1 MKIDNENFD
10 ALVARALADGN
21 VAHMRPVV
29 EKELLHYDILFSLE
43 KEGMLN
49 DLTFQ
54 GGTSLR
60 LCHGANRFSEDLDFA
75 GGKEFSAAQ
84 LAEMKECIET
94 YIGSR
99 YGLEVIVKEPNQL
112 KKDPKYTD
120 LKIDKWQIAVVTSPE
135 RKDIPRQKIKLEV
148 ANVPAYTREPLPMG
162 ANYDFL
168 PDGYEDTLIM
178 TETLDEVM
186 ADKLV
191 SLPATQNYV
200 RNRDIWDLSWLKQQG
215 AQIRED
221 LVQQKLND
229 YGIEGYEVMLG
240 TMIGRIPEIVAGN
253 QFKDEMRRF
262 TPSNIYERTLGQEKF
277 EQFLVNNV
285 TQILKGLQS
294 QISGRSSPEFVM

>member
-10 ALVARALADGN
+10 ELVAKALTEGN

-43 KEGMLN
+43 KEGMLD

-60 LCHGANRFSEDLDFA
+60 LCHGENRFSEDLDFA

-84 LAEMKECIET
+84 LTKMKECIET

-99 YGLEVIVKEPNQL
+99 YGLEVTVKEPNQL

-120 LKIDKWQIAVVTSPE
+120 LKVDKWQIAVVTAPE
-135 RKDIPRQKIKLEV
+135 RKGMPKQKIKLEV
-148 ANVPAYTREPLPMG
+148 TNVPAYTREPLSMG

-168 PDGYEDTLIM
+168 PDGYGDTLVMI
-178 TETLDEVM
+178 ETLDEIM

-200 RNRDIWDLSWLKQQG
+200 RNRDIWDLSWLNQQK

-229 YGIEGYEVMLG
+229 YGIEGYEAMLD
-240 TMIGRIPEIVAGN
+240 TMIGRIPEIVAGDP
-253 QFKDEMRRF
+253 FKDEMRRF
-262 TPSNIYERTLGQEKF
+262 TPSNVYERTLGQEKF
-277 EQFLVNNV
+277 QQFLIANV
-285 TQILKGLQS
+285 TKTLKELQS
-294 QISGRSSPEFVM
+294 RIAGETLPEFLM

>member
-148 ANVPAYTREPLPMG
+148 ANIPAYTREPLPMG

-229 YGIEGYEVMLG
+229 YGIKGYEVMLG

-262 TPSNIYERTLGQEKF
+262 TPSNIFERTLGQEKF
-277 EQFLVNNV
+277 EHFLVKNV

>member
-10 ALVARALADGN
+10 ELVAKALTDGN

-43 KEGMLN
+43 KEGMLD

-75 GGKEFSAAQ
+75 GGKEFSADQ
-84 LAEMKECIET
+84 LTKMKECIET

-99 YGLEVIVKEPNQL
+99 YGLEVTVKEPNQL

-120 LKIDKWQIAVVTSPE
+120 LKVDKWQIAVVTAPE
-135 RKDIPRQKIKLEV
+135 RKDMPKQKIKLEV
-148 ANVPAYTREPLPMG
+148 ANVPAYTREPLSMG

-168 PDGYEDTLIM
+168 PDGYGDTLIM
-178 TETLDEVM
+178 TETLDEIM

-200 RNRDIWDLSWLKQQG
+200 RNRDIWDLSWLNQQK

-229 YGIEGYEVMLG
+229 YGIEGYEAMLD
-240 TMIGRIPEIVAGN
+240 TMIGRIPEIVAGD
-253 QFKDEMRRF
+253 QFRNEMRRF
-262 TPSNIYERTLGQEKF
+262 TPANVYERTLGQEKF
-277 EQFLVNNV
+277 QQFLIANV
-285 TQILKGLQS
+285 TKTLKELQS
-294 QISGRSSPEFVM
+294 RIAGETPDEFLM

>member
-94 YIGSR
+94 YIGGR

-277 EQFLVNNV
+277 EHFLVKNI

>member
-120 LKIDKWQIAVVTSPE
+120 LRIDKWQIAVVTSPE

-148 ANVPAYTREPLPMG
+148 ANIPAYTREPLPMG

-229 YGIEGYEVMLG
+229 YGIKGYEVMLG

-262 TPSNIYERTLGQEKF
+262 TPSNIFERTLGQEKF
-277 EQFLVNNV
+277 EHFLMNNV

-294 QISGRSSPEFVM
+294 QISGHSSPEFVM

>member
-94 YIGSR
+94 YIGGR
-99 YGLEVIVKEPNQL
+99 YGLEVIVKEPSQL

-200 RNRDIWDLSWLKQQG
+200 RNRDIWDLSWLSQRKARVQ
-215 AQIRED
+215 AE
-221 LVQQKLND
+221 LVRKKLDD
-229 YGIEGYEVMLG
+229 YCIKGYEAMLNS
-240 TMIGRIPEIVAGN
+240 MIDRIPTIVAGT
-253 QFKDEMRRF
+253 QFQSEMRRF
-262 TPSNIYERTLGQEKF
+262 TPSDVYERTLGQKKF
-277 EQFLVNNV
+277 QQFLTANV
-285 TQILKGLQS
+285 IKILKEVQS
-294 QISGRSSPEFVM
+294 RLKGESAPEFLM

>member
-1 MKIDNENFD
+1 MKIDSENFD
-10 ALVARALADGN
+10 ELVARALSNEG

-43 KEGMLN
+43 KEGMLR

-60 LCHGANRFSEDLDFA
+60 LCHNASRFSENLDFA
-75 GGKEFSAAQ
+75 GGKDFTATQ
-84 LAEMKECIET
+84 LAQMKECIET

-99 YGLEVIVKEPNQL
+99 YGLEVAVKEPNQL

-120 LKIDKWQIAVVTSPE
+120 LKIDKWQIAGVTAPE
-135 RKDIPRQKIKLEV
+135 RKDVPKQKIKVEV

-168 PDGYEDTLIM
+168 PDGYGDTLIM

-191 SLPATQNYV
+191 SLPATKNYV
-200 RNRDIWDLSWLKQQG
+200 RNRDIWDLSWLHQQK

-221 LVQQKLND
+221 LVQKKLND
-229 YGIEGYEVMLG
+229 YRIEGYDAMLEN
-240 TMIGRIPEIVAGN
+240 MIGRIPTIVAGS
-253 QFKDEMRRF
+253 QFQDEMRRF
-262 TPSNIYERTLGQEKF
+262 TPSNVYDRTLGQEKF
-277 EQFLVNNV
+277 QQFLVSNV
-285 TQILKGLQS
+285 TKILKELQS
-294 QISGRSSPEFVM
+294 RIAGETSPEFVM

>member
-84 LAEMKECIET
+84 LAEMKECIEA
-94 YIGSR
+94 YIGGR
-99 YGLEVIVKEPNQL
+99 YGLEVIVKEPSQL

-262 TPSNIYERTLGQEKF
+262 TPSNIFERTLGQEKF
-277 EQFLVNNV
+277 EHFLVKNI